1 MKRKD
6 RNPEFCGKEAEF
18 VRNNSM
24 ASFRNNDDTM
34 ERSEN
39 PKSSFFNRS
48 LTSHHQSS
56 GLSFLEYGAFERMG
70 SLKKLHNSPFGST
83 MSAGNSLKGKVR
95 RLCSIFEKP
104 HQDQPDSQSLQT
116 SSIPSPKPTKLQ
128 NCDSSFFSSD
138 SFYPFRLP
146 GTEDRVVIYFTS
158 LRGIRKTY
166 ADCYAVRMIFK
177 GFRVYLDERDI
188 SMDSAYKK
196 ELQSVLGEKTVS
208 LPQVFINGMH
218 IGGADVV
225 RQLNE
230 TGELPKM
237 LKGLPTRTLKPGL
250 GYMCEGC
257 GDMRFIPCPNC
268 SGSRKVFDEDEE
280 KLKRCPECNENGLVR
295 CPECCV

>member
-1 MKRKD
+1 MD
-6 RNPEFCGKEAEF
+6 
-18 VRNNSM
+18 
-24 ASFRNNDDTM
+24 SFRNNDDTID
-34 ERSEN
+34 RSEN

-48 LTSHHQSS
+48 LTSHHHSS
-56 GLSFLEYGAFERMG
+56 GLSLLEYGALERMG
-70 SLKKLHNSPFGST
+70 SLKKLHNSPFASP
-83 MSAGNSLKGKVR
+83 GNSLKGKVR
-95 RLCSIFEKP
+95 RLCSLFEKP
-104 HQDQPDSQSLQT
+104 HHAQADSQSLQT
-116 SSIPSPKPTKLQ
+116 SPIPSPKPTKLQ
-128 NCDSSFFSSD
+128 NCDSSFYSSD

-177 GFRVYLDERDI
+177 GFRVNLDERDI
-188 SMDSAYKK
+188 SMDSAYRK

-208 LPQVFINGMH
+208 LPQIFIKGKH

-230 TGELPKM
+230 TGELAKM
-237 LKGLPTRTLKPGL
+237 LKGLPIRNLKPGL
-250 GYMCEGC
+250 GYVCDGC
-257 GDMRFIPCPNC
+257 GDMRFVPCPNC

-280 KLKRCPECNENGLVR
+280 KLKRCPDCNENGLVR

>member
-1 MKRKD
+1 MD
-6 RNPEFCGKEAEF
+6 
-18 VRNNSM
+18 
-24 ASFRNNDDTM
+24 SFRNNDDTID
-34 ERSEN
+34 RSEN

-48 LTSHHQSS
+48 LTSHHHSS
-56 GLSFLEYGAFERMG
+56 GLSLLEYGALERMG
-70 SLKKLHNSPFGST
+70 SLKKLHNSPFASP
-83 MSAGNSLKGKVR
+83 GNSLKGKVR
-95 RLCSIFEKP
+95 RLCSLFEKP
-104 HQDQPDSQSLQT
+104 QYPQADSQSLQT
-116 SSIPSPKPTKLQ
+116 SPIPSPKPTKLQ
-128 NCDSSFFSSD
+128 NCDSSFYSSD

-177 GFRVYLDERDI
+177 GFRVNLDERDI
-188 SMDSAYKK
+188 SMDSAYRK

-208 LPQVFINGMH
+208 LPQVFIKGKH

-230 TGELPKM
+230 TGELAKM
-237 LKGLPTRTLKPGL
+237 LKGLPIRNLKPGL
-250 GYMCEGC
+250 GYVCDGC
-257 GDMRFIPCPNC
+257 GDMRFVPCPNC

-280 KLKRCPECNENGLVR
+280 KLKRCPDCNENGLVR

>member
-1 MKRKD
+1 MD
-6 RNPEFCGKEAEF
+6 
-18 VRNNSM
+18 
-24 ASFRNNDDTM
+24 SFRNNDDTID
-34 ERSEN
+34 RSEN

-48 LTSHHQSS
+48 LTSHHHSS
-56 GLSFLEYGAFERMG
+56 GLSLLEYGALERMG
-70 SLKKLHNSPFGST
+70 SLKKLHNSPFASP
-83 MSAGNSLKGKVR
+83 GNSLKGKVR
-95 RLCSIFEKP
+95 RLCSLFEKP
-104 HQDQPDSQSLQT
+104 HHAQTDSQSPQT
-116 SSIPSPKPTKLQ
+116 SPIPSPKPTKLQ
-128 NCDSSFFSSD
+128 NCDSSFYSSD

-177 GFRVYLDERDI
+177 GFRVNLDERDI
-188 SMDSAYKK
+188 SMDSAYRK

-208 LPQVFINGMH
+208 LPQVFIKGKH

-230 TGELPKM
+230 TGELAKM
-237 LKGLPTRTLKPGL
+237 LKGLPIRNLKPGL
-250 GYMCEGC
+250 GYVCDGC
-257 GDMRFIPCPNC
+257 GDMRFVPCPNC

-280 KLKRCPECNENGLVR
+280 KLKRCPDCNENGLVR